1 MPILHDLQ
9 QISLFA
15 AASLVVGA
23 LPLLMAVFY
32 AIRPSEARLALMR
45 PLSLAAIF
53 AGLSGVF
60 SGLTYILHGIAA
72 RGLGNMAWGAVAMGM
87 AEALIPAF
95 FGFTCLTGAWLLVAV
110 GMRRTR

>member
-15 AASLVVGA
+15 LTSLAVCV
-23 LPLLMAVFY
+23 LPLLMAICYVF
-32 AIRPSEARLALMR
+32 RPSEANLALMR

-60 SGLTYILHGIAA
+60 SGLTIIL
-72 RGLGNMAWGAVAMGM
+72 RGLAATPPSNTPWGSVAAGM
-87 AEALIPAF
+87 SEALIPAF
-95 FGFTCLTGAWLLVAV
+95 VGFSCLTGAWLLVAL
-110 GMRRTR
+110 GMRRTG